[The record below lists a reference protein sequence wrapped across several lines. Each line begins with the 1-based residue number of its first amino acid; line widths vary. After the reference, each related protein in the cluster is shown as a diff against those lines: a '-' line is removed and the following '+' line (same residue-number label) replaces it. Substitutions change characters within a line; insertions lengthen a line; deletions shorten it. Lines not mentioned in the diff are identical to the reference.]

1 MKKAKIIEKIQTII
15 SEYGSV
21 STGELETDS
30 PVYQIKNKEEASTI
44 ETFNLN
50 DVKVFTYIDGMEIDN
65 FNVSYEELKISTLKE
80 IYELIKNGY
89 GN

>member
-89 GN
+89 EN